1 MLPALRREIR
11 IVRAINRVGH
21 DAQCSQCDECRPE
34 PLIVRPHET
43 VCDRCDLIRRG
54 LPPVE
59 DHHPAGRAN
68 DPFTV
73 SLDANDHKVVTAMQE
88 DWPIGV
94 RSNVT
99 QDPLVKLAAIIL
111 GLIDTSPY
119 VSRELLLP
127 FIRNYMKGTPE
138 MLLSLNRRIRMQ
150 HGDEWWK

>member
-1 MLPALRREIR
+1 MARN
-11 IVRAINRVGH
+11 A
-21 DAQCSQCDECRPE
+21 RPE
-34 PLIVRPHET
+34 ALIVRPHET
-43 VCDRCDLIRRG
+43 VCYRCDLIRRG

-73 SLDANDHKVVTAMQE
+73 SLDGNDHKVVTAMQE

-94 RSNVT
+94 RSNIT
-99 QDPLVKLAAIIL
+99 QDPLAKLAAIIL

-119 VSRELLLP
+119 VPRELLLP

-138 MLLSLNRRIRMQ
+138 MLLLLNRRIRTQ